1 MEMCSMSRASE
12 ISTNVW
18 LGSTADIRPGP
29 DHDHD
34 HNGQDHGWGVLIEA
48 CDQARM
54 PPPKTLRRLLGEAD
68 HSSAPLVLE
77 FPGSGTISSTRW
89 TNLDADATVDTCRW
103 IHAIATGQRPDS
115 DAHHHRHHHHHHL
128 RDADG
133 DHCMLPPPVK
143 QREPRKIL
151 IHCTD
156 GYTET
161 SLLALAYLMYSD
173 GLAVHDAWIKLH
185 TDRKRNFFAYDK
197 DLSFLRYLEST
208 LLGAATRDG
217 VRGAEK
223 AAAAAATRMPP
234 EWLYRMDGSL
244 PSRVLSYMY
253 LGNLLHANNCGLLR
267 ALGIKRVLSIGE
279 HVAWSEDEKTSFG
292 RDKLMTV
299 RDLQDNGCDSLES
312 QFRHCLEFL
321 GLFCFLFFSFLFFS
335 FFPFLSSLP
344 PSLGIHPAELT
355 RRATSSR
362 PPRPPPHKT
371 MDIAWMSQFWFIV
384 GLVFQGRQPSAL
396 PK

>member
-1 MEMCSMSRASE
+1 MSRASE

-18 LGSTADIRPGP
+18 LGSTADIRSGP
-29 DHDHD
+29 DLGHD
-34 HNGQDHGWGVLIEA
+34 GQDHGWGVLIEA

-54 PPPKTLRRLLGEAD
+54 PSPRTLKRLLGEAD
-68 HSSAPLVLE
+68 HSPAPLVLE

-103 IHAIATGQRPDS
+103 IHAIATGQRPDP
-115 DAHHHRHHHHHHL
+115 DAPHL

-133 DHCMLPPPVK
+133 DHCMLPPPAK
-143 QREPRKIL
+143 QRGPRKIL

-197 DLSFLRYLEST
+197 DLSFLRYLESA
-208 LLGAATRDG
+208 LLGAAARDG

-223 AAAAAATRMPP
+223 AAAAVTTRMPP

-279 HVAWSEDEKTSFG
+279 HVSWSEDEKASFG

-321 GLFCFLFFSFLFFS
+321 GLFCFVLFCFV
-335 FFPFLSSLP
+335 SSLSF
-344 PSLGIHPAELT
+344 PSGSIQLN
-355 RRATSSR
+355 
-362 PPRPPPHKT
+362 
-371 MDIAWMSQFWFIV
+371 
-384 GLVFQGRQPSAL
+384 
-396 PK
+396 